1 MKSQI
6 LRLAVAPIAAACITT
21 VFPAEAQANPYI
33 FANPSGFGAQTSGL
47 SVYDFMGT
55 GDLGIT
61 VPLQGSNISFSTTT
75 VDFGTAGTTNP
86 AWAGGIQN
94 MFRINYT
101 GSQSGD
107 SVELALLDFSFAN
120 ALSTQS
126 YIVFADFDSYEG
138 LAIAAYDLTNT
149 LIPFANLSL
158 TRMDGETPGGSTS
171 TTPTWTD
178 TNPTIG
184 WGGGDNA
191 SWGGA
196 SAVSGFLQD
205 TTNSSTNDIAVALQ
219 ANTDISRVTF
229 YYNAESISGTGGNT
243 LKFNFAAPD
252 PAQAGGSAA
261 VPGPLPI
268 LGIFAAYGF
277 SRKLRLRINNARSP
291 QPSNGSC

>member
-1 MKSQI
+1 MRSQI
-6 LRLAVAPIAAACITT
+6 LKLAVAPIAAASVAMLFT
-21 VFPAEAQANPYI
+21 AEAKANPHI
-33 FANPSGFGAQTSGL
+33 FANPTGFNAQASGL
-47 SVYDFMGT
+47 SVYDFTGT
-55 GDLGIT
+55 GDLGIS
-61 VPLQGSNISFSTTT
+61 VPVLGSSITLGSTG
-75 VDFGTAGTTNP
+75 VNFGEPGTSNP
-86 AWAGGIQN
+86 PWTGGVRD
-94 MFRINYT
+94 MFKIEYS
-101 GSQSGD
+101 GSRTGD
-107 SVELALLDFSFAN
+107 SVELAVLDFSFAN
-120 ALSTQS
+120 PLSTQS
-126 YIVFADFDSYEG
+126 YMVISDFDSYEG

-149 LIPFANLSL
+149 LIPYANFSL
-158 TRMDGETPGGSTS
+158 TRLDGETPGGSTS

-229 YYNAESISGTGGNT
+229 YYNAESISGTGANT

-252 PAQAGGSAA
+252 PAQAGGSAE
-261 VPGPLPI
+261 VPGPLPV

-291 QPSNGSC
+291 QPSSGSC